1 MKVRRMKQTAKIAR
15 ITPAVTL
22 ATLKESSLAHQ
33 MLSDLMRKNKRE
45 LDLRRRIKENTGVR
59 PPTLTLSILPCRPAG
74 RPAVQANTEVH

>member
-1 MKVRRMKQTAKIAR
+1 MSDFHKGGLKLWITVFGAALDVALMKVQHMKQIAKMAR

-22 ATLKESSLAHQ
+22 ATLKASSLAHQ

-59 PPTLTLSILPCRPAG
+59 P
-74 RPAVQANTEVH
+74 